1 MEKNIGYTAG
11 EMISVC
17 IARSVQPDDVL
28 GQGIGSPLV
37 AVGYLLAKRM
47 HAPEV
52 TISSTIGNSLSVTSF
67 PLSLSY
73 MEKYTIGNAIHL
85 WDFPEA
91 TSVLVS
97 FRKITIEFFRPAQM
111 DAFGNSNNIAI
122 GDYQAPKVR
131 LPGCGG
137 IADATTV
144 WPRIE
149 FYIPR
154 HSKQVMKEKLDFRSG
169 IGGSETQAGP
179 WLVIT
184 DLCILRFDQSV
195 NRMVVESL
203 HPGVTLEQVQ
213 QNTEFE
219 LTVPVSLAETAPPTE
234 EELYLIRNKI
244 DPLGISRL
252 ETVTGPMREKIIEEI
267 VDKERN
273 MYFQGLI

>member
-1 MEKNIGYTAG
+1 MNKNLEYTAG
-11 EMISVC
+11 EMIAVC

-37 AVGYLLAKRM
+37 AVGYLLAKKM
-47 HAPEV
+47 HAPDV
-52 TISSTIGNSLSVTSF
+52 TISCTIGNSLSASNF
-67 PLSLSY
+67 PLTLSY

-97 FRKITIEFFRPAQM
+97 ARKITLEFFRPAQM
-111 DAFGNSNNIAI
+111 DANGNSNNLVI
-122 GDYQAPKVR
+122 GDYRSPKVR

-137 IADATTV
+137 IADATTI

-154 HSKQVMKEKLDFRSG
+154 HSKQVMKEKLDFCSG
-169 IGGSETQAGP
+169 LGRTKNQAGS
-179 WLVIT
+179 WRVIT
-184 DLCILRFDQSV
+184 DLCIFRYDQSIGG
-195 NRMVVESL
+195 MLIESL
-203 HPGVTLEQVQ
+203 HPGVTLEHVK

-219 LTVPVSLAETAPPTE
+219 LMVTVNLPETVPPSE
-234 EELYLIRNKI
+234 EELYLIRNEI
-244 DPLGISRL
+244 DPLGISKL
-252 ETVTGPMREKIIEEI
+252 ETVSGTKREEIIEDI

-273 MYFQGLI
+273 MYFMGLI